1 VEWAVALEL
10 LGLRRFKSG
19 VDEGEEVG
27 SSGFGSNV
35 EIITRPL
42 TVCRAERPRIRR
54 YVVVTV
60 INTGADGGA
69 SRAWTGKAGL
79 DFGGGAS
86 ESYAVVPGRSIMY
99 SSGVS

>member
-1 VEWAVALEL
+1 VCTVEGVREVEWAVALEL

-60 INTGADGGA
+60 INTGADGGGQ
-69 SRAWTGKAGL
+69 SGL
-79 DFGGGAS
+79 DREGWA
-86 ESYAVVPGRSIMY
+86 RLWWWCK
-99 SSGVS
+99 